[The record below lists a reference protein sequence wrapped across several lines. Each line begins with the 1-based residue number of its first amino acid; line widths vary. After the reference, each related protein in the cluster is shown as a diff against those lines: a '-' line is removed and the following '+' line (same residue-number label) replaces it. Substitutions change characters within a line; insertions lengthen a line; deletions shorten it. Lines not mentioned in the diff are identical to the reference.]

1 MHQFVQDHS
10 SVLTVGLIIK
20 GNNFLDS
27 SVRVFLFNHELF
39 SLFDL
44 CDGQYGGKLQAGE
57 GLF

>member
-44 CDGQYGGKLQAGE
+44 CDGHYGGKLQAGE